1 MHLFVN
7 RCNEKAVVFFVQLW
21 YNVQKYAIR
30 LFIRRKFTMADN
42 KQYIT
47 QVQDNGRVM
56 ISEAVISTIVFQALN
71 DIEGYVGLSAKP
83 GSDIVELVGK
93 KNWGK
98 GIKVTISETDELS
111 IECNVIISYGHS
123 VVTVA
128 SAIQEAVVAALQSM
142 TGVTVVSVNVN
153 VCGIVRQ

>member
-1 MHLFVN
+1 
-7 RCNEKAVVFFVQLW
+7 
-21 YNVQKYAIR
+21 
-30 LFIRRKFTMADN
+30 MAEN

-56 ISEAVISTIVFQALN
+56 VSEDVIATIALQSLT

-83 GSDIVELVGK
+83 GADIVELIGK

-98 GIKVTISETDELS
+98 GLKVTISENDELT
-111 IECNVIISYGHS
+111 IDCYVIINYGHS
-123 VVTVA
+123 VVNVA
-128 SAIQEAVVAALQSM
+128 TAIQQAIVGALESM
-142 TGVTVVSVNVN
+142 TGVSAISVNVN

>member
-1 MHLFVN
+1 
-7 RCNEKAVVFFVQLW
+7 
-21 YNVQKYAIR
+21 
-30 LFIRRKFTMADN
+30 MADN
-42 KQYIT
+42 KQCIT

-56 ISEAVISTIVFQALN
+56 ISDAVISTIVIQALN

-98 GIKVTISETDELS
+98 GIKVTISENDELT
-111 IECNVIISYGHS
+111 IDCNVIISYGHS
-123 VVTVA
+123 VVNVA
-128 SAIQEAVVAALQSM
+128 SAIQDAIMAAVQSM
-142 TGVTVVSVNVN
+142 TGVDVVSVNVN

>member
-1 MHLFVN
+1 
-7 RCNEKAVVFFVQLW
+7 
-21 YNVQKYAIR
+21 
-30 LFIRRKFTMADN
+30 MADN

-56 ISEAVISTIVFQALN
+56 ISEAVISTIVYQALT
-71 DIEGYVGLSAKP
+71 DIEGYVGLSAKA

-98 GIKVTISETDELS
+98 GIKVSISENDELS
-111 IECNVIISYGHS
+111 IDCNVVINYGHS

-128 SAIQEAVVAALQSM
+128 TAIQEAIVAALQSM
-142 TGVTVVSVNVN
+142 TGVSVVSVNVN

>member
-1 MHLFVN
+1 
-7 RCNEKAVVFFVQLW
+7 
-21 YNVQKYAIR
+21 
-30 LFIRRKFTMADN
+30 MADN

-71 DIEGYVGLSAKP
+71 DIEGYVGLSAKA

-98 GIKVTISETDELS
+98 GIKVSISENDELS

-123 VVTVA
+123 VVSVA
-128 SAIQEAVVAALQSM
+128 TAIQEAIVAALQSM